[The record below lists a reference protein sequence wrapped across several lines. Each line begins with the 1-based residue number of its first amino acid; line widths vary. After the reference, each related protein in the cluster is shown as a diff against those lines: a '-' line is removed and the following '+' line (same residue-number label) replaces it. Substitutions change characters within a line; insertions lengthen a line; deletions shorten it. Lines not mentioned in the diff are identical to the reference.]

1 VGDCRALLRPRSSR
15 KTNFAESTFR
25 NCPKS
30 LEDLSSVALRTALP
44 SAKGMRYQVLRVAVP
59 RKGRA
64 LALVQLA
71 YDRGALPANK
81 SQNQLEQDALL
92 AVIEALPAGV
102 CPVDLAD
109 RGFLLSASIF
119 VSRVGGYA

>member
-1 VGDCRALLRPRSSR
+1 MGDCRALLRPRSSR

-30 LEDLSSVALRTALP
+30 LEDLSSVALRTALL

-64 LALVQLA
+64 LAQLA
-71 YDRGALPANK
+71 YDRDALPANK

-102 CPVDLAD
+102 CPVALAD